1 MVVFFLACNQRN
13 DLGMELLPS
22 GDIISVYSTVIR
34 DDISSYAFRED
45 SIQTDEASKS
55 LLGSINDP
63 IFGTTTIDFATQFRL
78 QFFPDYGDNPTPDS
92 IKLYLYYRLIY
103 GDTTTVQKF
112 RVYELESP
120 LDIDEDYYHEVDLK
134 SYASDNLL
142 AEIEYQ
148 PRVTQDSATADTFY
162 QLLIIPLNISL
173 AEKLVFADSTEMANN
188 DVFLNIFKGLYIE
201 TEKVNSNGG
210 TILSLEAASN
220 SSFQGSAL
228 LVYYNNDE
236 NRAAETPDTLS
247 MPFVITQYSAR
258 VNKIEHDYTKA
269 AFYNKL
275 GKEDSQDSLLYV
287 QATGG
292 VESKIYIDN
301 LTNWQDSANTA
312 INKAE
317 LVFQIDTVLSE
328 LDKFA
333 APNQLL
339 LTVIN
344 DEGKEYLPIDYLFSP
359 TFYGG
364 VIGNDN
370 TYRFNI
376 TQHVQRIID
385 GEEQNYGFFLTTAL
399 KNSEA
404 NRVVLKGAT
413 SKTGIKLV
421 LSYSKYL
428 Q

>member
-1 MVVFFLACNQRN
+1 
-13 DLGMELLPS
+13 MELLPS
-22 GDIISVYSTVIR
+22 GDIISVYSTVIQ
-34 DDISSYAFRED
+34 DDISSYTFRED
-45 SIQTDEASKS
+45 SIQTDEGNKS

-78 QFFPDYGDNPTPDS
+78 QFFPDYGDNPSPDS

-112 RVYELESP
+112 RVYELETP
-120 LDIDEDYYHEVDLK
+120 LDIDDDYYQEVDLK

-162 QLLIIPLNISL
+162 QLLVIPLDISL
-173 AEKLVFADSTEMANN
+173 AEKLVYADSTEMANN
-188 DVFLNIFKGLYIE
+188 DVFLNFFKGLYIE
-201 TEKVNSNGG
+201 TEKVNSEGG

-247 MPFVITQYSAR
+247 MPFVVTQYSAR
-258 VNKIEHDYTKA
+258 VNKIEHDYTQA

-275 GKEDSQDSLLYV
+275 STEDSQDSLLYI

-301 LTNWQDSANTA
+301 LTNWQDSVNTA

-344 DEGKEYLPIDYLFSP
+344 DEGKEFLPIDYLFSP

-364 VIGNDN
+364 VIGDDN

-376 TQHVQRIID
+376 TQHVQQIID
-385 GEEQNYGFFLTTAL
+385 GDEQNYGFYLTTAL

-421 LSYSKYL
+421 LTYSKYL